1 MPYTKATPE
10 HRAVHPEE
18 RPGRLEQE
26 NPPPPVRFLP
36 EFFEQ
41 TCDRTPDALAVV
53 CEDEE
58 LTYAELDRRA
68 NRLAHLLKE
77 HGIGAGSTVG
87 LLLDRSA
94 YTYAG
99 LLAVLKTGAAYVPLD
114 PSFPAGR
121 VRHIAQDA
129 ELSELLT
136 TSARREQTRDAG
148 CPVLELDLWEEKLAA
163 RPEGR
168 LRPLRDSSAPCYVI
182 YTSGTTG
189 RPKGVVI
196 SHANIVSF
204 LNAAAPVYRVRRQDR
219 VYQGLSLAF
228 DFSIEEIW
236 PAWIAGATLY
246 AGPGDDRR
254 VGQGLTEFLARHAI
268 TVLCCVP
275 TLLTT
280 IEGEL
285 PALRTLLVSGEACPP
300 DLVRRWSRRGR
311 RILNAYGP
319 TESTVTATCAEL
331 RPGRPVTIGRPLPG
345 YRIAILDQRL
355 RPVPDGAEGEICVGG
370 PGVAT
375 GYLNRPELTAERFIA
390 NPVAADRATVPRL
403 YRTGDLGRIT
413 PAGEIEYLGRVDTQ
427 VKIRGYRIEC
437 AEIEQL
443 LRADPAVENAVVV
456 PRQVNGSAQ
465 DLVGYLTLT
474 APRGSQDEEELRGRL
489 HTALRRRL
497 PDYMIPAFVE
507 ILDELPLLA
516 ADKVDR
522 SRLPAPASAPFGRR
536 RTEPVAPATA
546 LERQLASVWREI
558 LGLAEVSVDDDFF
571 CDLGG
576 HSMAAARLI
585 SRLRREPGLRQLAM
599 GDLYAHPTIRSLA
612 SCAAAAQHSARQC
625 PAVPAP
631 PPRRHSTARVWTFGL
646 AQLTL
651 FCGWLLLL
659 SAPVLALFY
668 RLCTTVGLPTRVAD
682 GPGALAV
689 LAHLGWAAFIPLDLA
704 WMAVDLVVLPAVG
717 ARLLMGRVRPGWYP
731 LWGRIHLRFW
741 LHGKVLALSPARAL
755 AGSPFLAPFLRLL
768 GARVGH
774 GCHLATVPAVPALV
788 SFGDECSVG
797 YGAQVQP
804 FAVEGGRLRLAPVTL
819 GPGSCLGT
827 NSVLLPGAGL
837 GRGAV
842 VGAQSLVPADVSVP
856 DGAYWAGSPATPQGG
871 KPALIA
877 ELEAA
882 ADRRPWPVRVLV
894 CYALGALLLVL
905 APLLVPAPGAVLTGW
920 AAARGGL
927 PLALA
932 SLAVSGPLVPLTT
945 CLLVVAVKRGLL
957 PRARTGIHAERSPF
971 GAAKWIADGMMT
983 LSLTLTHSLYSTLY
997 LVPFLRA
1004 LGARTGRWAEVAT
1017 VSFVDPDLLE
1027 IGERSFVADISVVAP
1042 AVFHRGRI
1050 ALAPATVGDRAFVG
1064 NGALLPGGCRLGDR
1078 SLLGVHSVAPD
1089 GPIEPETT
1097 WLGSPALFLPR
1108 REASPGFPAKYTFAP
1123 TRGLIA
1129 ARLAI
1134 EYLRVTLPAT
1144 IGGAGLLALLYTMV
1158 TLARRLPPL
1167 VLLALSPAL
1176 LLASGL
1182 ACTLVVAALKWLVIG
1197 RYRPRTEPLWSV
1209 WVRRTELITGLYE
1222 NLVVPALVGLVA
1234 GTPFMAPVLRLFGV
1248 RAGRRCWID
1257 TTFVTEFDLVSIGDD
1272 AAVAGATSLQTHL
1285 FEDRVMKMSR
1295 VQVDQGSSVGARCVV
1310 LYDAR
1315 VGAGASLDAL
1325 SLVMKGE
1332 NLPPATAWRGIPAR
1346 PCPSGTGHRPST
1358 ARESS

>member
-10 HRAVHPEE
+10 RPAPRQEEKATRA
-18 RPGRLEQE
+18 EQE
-26 NPPPPVRFLP
+26 SAQSPVRFLP
-36 EFFEQ
+36 EFFER
-41 TCDRTPDALAVV
+41 TCDRTPHALAVV
-53 CEDEE
+53 CADER

-77 HGIGAGSTVG
+77 HGIGEGSTVG
-87 LLLDRSA
+87 ILLDRSA
-94 YTYAG
+94 HLYAG
-99 LLAVLKTGAAYVPLD
+99 LLAVLKAGAAYVPLD
-114 PSFPAGR
+114 PSFPAER
-121 VRHIAQDA
+121 VRYIAQDA

-136 TSARREQTRDAG
+136 TSAHRERTRDAG
-148 CPVLELDLWEEKLAA
+148 CPVLELDLPAGGPA
-163 RPEGR
+163 GRPDGR
-168 LRPLRDSSAPCYVI
+168 LRPLRDPAAPCYVI

-189 RPKGVVI
+189 RPKGVVV

-204 LNAAAPVYRVRRQDR
+204 LQAAVPVYQVHRQDR

-228 DFSIEEIW
+228 DFCLEEIW

-285 PALRTLLVSGEACPP
+285 PALRALLVSGEACPP

-331 RPGRPVTIGRPLPG
+331 RPDRPVTIGRPLAG
-345 YRIAILDQRL
+345 YRISILDERL
-355 RPVPDGAEGEICVGG
+355 RPVPEGGEGEICVGG
-370 PGVAT
+370 PGVAI

-390 NPVAADRATVPRL
+390 NPVAAERATVPRL

-413 PAGEIEYLGRVDTQ
+413 PAGEIEYLGRADTQ

-465 DLVGYLTLT
+465 DLVGYLTL
-474 APRGSQDEEELRGRL
+474 AAGHGRQDTEQLRGRL
-489 HTALRRRL
+489 HSALRHRL

-522 SRLPAPASAPFGRR
+522 TRLPAPVSPPFGRR
-536 RTEPVAPATA
+536 RTEPVAPRTA
-546 LERQLASVWREI
+546 LEHQLATAWREI
-558 LGLAEVSVDDDFF
+558 LGGGGISVDDDFF

-576 HSMAAARLI
+576 HSMAAARLV
-585 SRLRREPGLRQLAM
+585 SRLRQEPELRGVAM
-599 GDLYAHPTIRSLA
+599 GDLYAHPTIRTLA
-612 SCAAAAQHSARQC
+612 ARLEQDREPAGQR
-625 PAVPAP
+625 PAVPVP
-631 PPRRHSTARVWTFGL
+631 PPRRHSTARVRVFGL
-646 AQLTL
+646 AQLAL
-651 FCGWLLLL
+651 LYGWLMLL
-659 SAPVLALFY
+659 SLPVLVLFY
-668 RLCTTVGLPTRVAD
+668 RLCTTVGLPAQGTS
-682 GPGALAV
+682 GPGVLAA
-689 LAHLGWAAFIPLDLA
+689 LAHLSWARFIPLDLV
-704 WMAVDLVVLPAVG
+704 WLAVDVVALPVAA
-717 ARLLMGRVRPGWYP
+717 ARLLMGRVRTGWYP
-731 LWGRIHLRFW
+731 LWGRTHLRFW
-741 LHGKVLALSPARAL
+741 LHGKVLGLSPAAAL
-755 AGSPFLAPFLRLL
+755 AGSPLLAPFLRLL
-768 GARVGH
+768 GAEVGH

-788 SFGDECSVG
+788 SYGDGCSVG
-797 YGAQVQP
+797 YGARVQP
-804 FAVEGGRLRLAPVTL
+804 FAVEGGWLRLAPVVL

-827 NSVLLPGAGL
+827 NSMLLPGARL
-837 GRGAV
+837 GRDAV
-842 VGAQSLVPADVSVP
+842 VGAQSLVPAGQSVP

-877 ELEAA
+877 ELEATA
-882 ADRRPWPVRVLV
+882 GQRAWPGRVLA
-894 CYALGALLLVL
+894 CYGLGVLLMVL
-905 APLLVPAPGAVLTGW
+905 APLLVVAPGAVLTGW
-920 AAARGGL
+920 AAARGG
-927 PLALA
+927 PLWALA

-945 CLLVVAVKRGLL
+945 CLLVLAVKRGLL
-957 PRARTGIHAERSPF
+957 PRARIGIHPERSPF

-1027 IGERSFVADISVVAP
+1027 IGERSFVADIAVVAP

-1064 NGALLPGGCRLGDR
+1064 NGALVPGGSRLGDR
-1078 SLLGVHSVAPD
+1078 SLLGVHSLAPD

-1108 REASPGFPAKYTFAP
+1108 REASRSFPAKYTFAP
-1123 TRGLIA
+1123 TKGLIA

-1144 IGGAGLLALLYTMV
+1144 IGGLGLLALLYSMV
-1158 TLARRLPPL
+1158 ALARRLSPTA
-1167 VLLALSPAL
+1167 LLALSPAL

-1197 RYRPRTEPLWSV
+1197 RYRPRTEPLWSI

-1222 NLVVPALVGLVA
+1222 NLVVPSLVGLLT
-1234 GTPFMAPVLRLFGV
+1234 GTPWIAPVLRLFGV
-1248 RAGRRCWID
+1248 RVGRRCWID
-1257 TTFVTEFDLVSIGDD
+1257 TTFVTEFDLVTIGDD
-1272 AAVAGATSLQTHL
+1272 AAVGEATSLQTHL
-1285 FEDRVMKMSR
+1285 FEDRVMKMSTVR
-1295 VQVDQGSSVGARCVV
+1295 VDPGSSVGARCVV

-1315 VGAGASLDAL
+1315 VGAGAVLDAL

-1332 NLPPATAWRGIPAR
+1332 NLPSGTAWRGIPAR
-1346 PCPSGTGHRPST
+1346 PCPSGGARHLTT